1 MVKEELIPIFHKLL
15 QKIEEEGIL
24 PNLLYE
30 ASNYPDTKARERHL
44 KTTDQYSFWIQMQ
57 QLQQNTSET
66 NLAAWKRVHYEQA
79 KFIPGIKSWFK
90 IQNAINVLCQI
101 NRLNKENV
109 WSFQ

>member
-1 MVKEELIPIFHKLL
+1 MSPQKSPFSPDNFTGEFYQMVKEELIPIFHKLL

-66 NLAAWKRVHYEQA
+66 NLAA
-79 KFIPGIKSWFK
+79 
-90 IQNAINVLCQI
+90 
-101 NRLNKENV
+101 
-109 WSFQ
+109 

>member
-57 QLQQNTSET
+57 QLQQNTSEKGFIMSKQ
-66 NLAAWKRVHYEQA
+66 NL
-79 KFIPGIKSWFK
+79 
-90 IQNAINVLCQI
+90 
-101 NRLNKENV
+101 
-109 WSFQ
+109 FQE